1 MKLNLGEVLVIA
13 SNKMGHGDDKLGEIL
28 IKSFIHVLTENEKIP
43 GTIIFYNSGV
53 LLAADSSACLDDLK
67 LLEKEG
73 AEILLCGTCADYYNI
88 ADKISAGKISNMRII
103 AEKMEKAEKII
114 KP

>member
-1 MKLNLGEVLVIA
+1 MNLNSEEVLVIA

-28 IKSFIHVLTENEKIP
+28 IKSFIHVLTESEKVP
-43 GTIIFYNSGV
+43 GTIVFYNSGV
-53 LLAADSSACLDDLK
+53 LLASDNSACLDDLK
-67 LLEKEG
+67 LMEENG
-73 AEILLCGTCADYYNI
+73 VEILLCGTCADYYNI

-103 AEKMEKAEKII
+103 AKKMEEAVKII